1 MNDASQTSV
10 RERLRIIIFEAD
22 TPAGKTFDVGLLI
35 AILLSVLAIMLE
47 SVARIRVG
55 WGDMLRTL
63 EWFFTLIFTAEY
75 VIRLYC
81 VPNPI
86 RYARSFFGV
95 VDLLAVLPSYVSLIL
110 PGAQSLLVIRAL
122 RLLRIFRVF
131 KLGRFLGE
139 ANVLSTALAG
149 SRHKVTVFLGTV
161 LILVIILGTLMY
173 LIEGGR
179 SGFDSI
185 PETVYWAVVTL
196 TTVGYGD
203 VIPQTWLGKFLS
215 AVVMILGYSI
225 LAVPTGIVTAEI
237 VEAMQ
242 QPSAITTRSCPHCLS
257 EGHLYQSRY
266 CRDCG
271 ELLAIEE
278 AAQSEART
286 NT

>member
-1 MNDASQTSV
+1 MNDGSSRSK
-10 RERLRIIIFEAD
+10 REHLRVIIFEAD
-22 TPAGKTFDVGLLI
+22 TPSGKAFDVGLLI
-35 AILLSVLAIMLE
+35 SILLSVLAIMLE
-47 SVARIRVG
+47 SVGWIREN
-55 WGDMLRTL
+55 WGDALRIL
-63 EWFFTLIFTAEY
+63 EWIFTLTFTVEY
-75 VIRLYC
+75 VLRLYC
-81 VPNPI
+81 VPNPV

-161 LILVIILGTLMY
+161 LILVVILGTLMY
-173 LIEGGR
+173 LIEGGDN
-179 SGFDSI
+179 GFDSI
-185 PETVYWAVVTL
+185 PQAVYWAVVTL

-203 VIPQTWLGKFLS
+203 VTPQTWLGQLLS
-215 AVVMILGYSI
+215 SMVMVLGYSI

-237 VEAMQ
+237 VQAMQ
-242 QPSAITTRSCPHCLS
+242 PPVITTRSCPHCLS

-271 ELLAIEE
+271 MPLAVGE
-278 AAQSEART
+278 AETQTESRSET
-286 NT
+286 